1 MDPKQFRQVLGQYPT
16 GVVIV
21 TAMSAQG
28 EALGMTVGS
37 FTSVSLDPPLVA
49 FLPDKGSSSWKA
61 LRESGPRFCV
71 NVLAAQ
77 QEDVCRAVASRK
89 MNKFHDIPWRPSAT
103 GNPIIDGAVAYIDCT
118 VEEIHNAG
126 DHHIVIGRAHDLQLT
141 GAGYPLLFFR
151 GGYGSFRPQ
160 SLAAG
165 DADLVEQLKLVDR
178 VRATMEELADHFET
192 EVTVV
197 CLVNDEL
204 VLAAAAGHSRSPDM
218 PTRVGLR
225 WPFIPPVGSVSVA
238 WGPEELRERW
248 LANLHPGTS
257 PGEAARMRRVPDLV
271 RSRGY
276 TITLGHELSAELERA
291 TGRASGRDPDVSPRA
306 LRELIKSAT
315 ECYNPDSLDGYDS
328 YELRSV
334 SAPVFNKDGE
344 VAFTLTLWGP
354 PGRVDRSTVDEYAR
368 ELLKST
374 AAATA
379 AIGGLPPAG
388 SRPHCSTAET
398 C

>member
-1 MDPKQFRQVLGQYPT
+1 MDPQHFRQVLGQYPT

-21 TAMSAQG
+21 TSMSAQG

-49 FLPDKGSSSWKA
+49 FLPDKASSSWKA
-61 LRESGPRFCV
+61 LRESGPRFCI
-71 NVLAAQ
+71 NVLAAL

-89 MNKFHDIPWRPSAT
+89 VDKFLDIPWRPSAA

-118 VEEIHNAG
+118 VEAIHDAG
-126 DHHIVIGRAHDLQLT
+126 DHHIVVGRVRDLDLT
-141 GAGYPLLFFR
+141 GAAQPLLFFR
-151 GGYGSFRPQ
+151 GGYGSFQPQ

-165 DADLVEQLKLVDR
+165 DADLVKQLKLVDR
-178 VRATMEELADHFET
+178 VRTTMEGLADRFGT

-197 CLVNDEL
+197 CLVNDQL
-204 VLAAAAGHSRSPDM
+204 VLTAAAGHTRSPDM

-225 WPFIPPVGSVSVA
+225 WPFMPPVGSVNVA
-238 WGPEELRERW
+238 WGPAELRERW

-257 PGEAARMRRVPDLV
+257 PEEAARMRRVPDLV

-276 TITLGHELSAELERA
+276 TVTLGHEVSAELERA
-291 TGRASGRDPDVSPRA
+291 TGRASERDPDLSTRA
-306 LRELIKSAT
+306 LRELVKSAT
-315 ECYNPDSLDGYDS
+315 ECYNPDSLDAYDF

-334 SAPVFNKDGE
+334 SAPVFNQDGE
-344 VAFTLTLWGP
+344 VALTLTLWGP
-354 PGRVDRSTVDEYAR
+354 PGQVDRATVDEYAG
-368 ELLKST
+368 ELLRST

-379 AIGGLPPAG
+379 EICGLAPA
-388 SRPHCSTAET
+388 SS
-398 C
+398 

>member
-1 MDPKQFRQVLGQYPT
+1 MDPKHFRQVLGQYPT

-21 TAMSAQG
+21 TSVSAQG

-49 FLPDKGSSSWKA
+49 FLPDKASSSWKA

-89 MNKFHDIPWRPSAT
+89 VNKFHDVRWRPSAA

-118 VEEIHNAG
+118 VEAIHDAG
-126 DHHIVIGRAHDLQLT
+126 DHHIVIGRVHDLDLT
-141 GAGYPLLFFR
+141 GTGHPLLFFR

-178 VRATMEELADHFET
+178 VRTNMEGLADRFGT

-197 CLVNDEL
+197 CLVNDQL
-204 VLAAAAGHSRSPDM
+204 VLTAAAGNTRSPDRS
-218 PTRVGLR
+218 TRVGLR
-225 WPFIPPVGSVSVA
+225 LPFMPPVGSVNAA
-238 WGPEELRERW
+238 WGSAELRERW

-257 PGEAARMRRVPDLV
+257 PEETARMRRGAPRPVP
-271 RSRGY
+271 RRIQRPSPRRARCAGRGGSGRPTTTRPPGGQRRCSRGLQEQGDALAD
-276 TITLGHELSAELERA
+276 TDAHRHHRVPRIAAPQLARCGEGQAHAAHAQRMPERDGA
-291 TGRASGRDPDVSPRA
+291 TVG
-306 LRELIKSAT
+306 
-315 ECYNPDSLDGYDS
+315 
-328 YELRSV
+328 
-334 SAPVFNKDGE
+334 
-344 VAFTLTLWGP
+344 
-354 PGRVDRSTVDEYAR
+354 VDMFGVV
-368 ELLKST
+368 
-374 AAATA
+374 
-379 AIGGLPPAG
+379 G
-388 SRPHCSTAET
+388 
-398 C
+398 

>member
-1 MDPKQFRQVLGQYPT
+1 MDPKHFRQVLGQYPT

-21 TAMSAQG
+21 TSVSAQG

-49 FLPDKGSSSWKA
+49 FLPDKASSSWKA

-89 MNKFHDIPWRPSAT
+89 VNKFHDIRWRPSAA

-118 VEEIHNAG
+118 VEAIHDAG
-126 DHHIVIGRAHDLQLT
+126 DHHIVIGRVHDLDLT
-141 GAGYPLLFFR
+141 GTGHPLLFFR

-178 VRATMEELADHFET
+178 VRTNMEGLADRFGT

-197 CLVNDEL
+197 CLVNDQL
-204 VLAAAAGHSRSPDM
+204 VLTAAAGHTGSPDL

-225 WPFIPPVGSVSVA
+225 LPFMPPVGSVNAA
-238 WGPEELRERW
+238 WGSAELRERW

-257 PGEAARMRRVPDLV
+257 PEETARMRRVPELV

-276 TITLGHELSAELERA
+276 TITLGHELSAEVERA
-291 TGRASGRDPDVSPRA
+291 IGRASEPDPDLSPRA
-306 LRELIKSAT
+306 LRDLIKSAT
-315 ECYNPDSLDGYDS
+315 ECYNPDSLDGSDF

-334 SAPVFNKDGE
+334 SAPVFNADGE
-344 VAFTLTLWGP
+344 VAFTLILWGP
-354 PGRVDRSTVDEYAR
+354 PGRVNRATVDEYAH

-374 AAATA
+374 ATATA
-379 AIGGLPPAG
+379 EIGGLAPASAVLG
-388 SRPHCSTAET
+388 YVCI
-398 C
+398 